1 MNNFIFK
8 EPLIEGVMIKRNSQ
22 FTATIQINGE
32 TIIAHIPT
40 TNRIGDVENKNL
52 PCLLSYHPE
61 ETRKLHYDIEA
72 VLLSD
77 DDNWIGINQILS
89 NKIVEHLLKTH
100 QLDEIVSSNDIHRE
114 VKLGNSKLDFKVGNT
129 YLEVKT
135 PLTEIQVKYGKNIKT
150 HPQIPFSSTERMQK
164 HVNELAESLK
174 DNERAIFLEV
184 LQYRI
189 TEPKERLHSTHYEE
203 VKKTVEDAYKKG
215 VEFYKIELD
224 FKPDKVSLYKIN
236 KTEF

>member
-1 MNNFIFK
+1 MSKYLFEK
-8 EPLIEGVMIKRNSQ
+8 PLIRGTLLKRNSQ
-22 FTATIQINGE
+22 FTATVVINDE

-40 TNRIGDVENKNL
+40 TNRIGAVENKNL

-77 DDNWIGINQILS
+77 DDNWVGINQILS
-89 NKIVEHLLKTH
+89 NKLVEYFLRTH
-100 QLDEIVSSNDIHRE
+100 QLDEIVSSDDIHRE
-114 VKLGNSKLDFKVGNT
+114 VKLGNSKLDFKVGDT

-150 HPQIPFSSTERMQK
+150 IKQAPFSSTSRMQK

-174 DNERAIFLEV
+174 EKERAIFLEV
-184 LQYRI
+184 LQYKV

-203 VKKTVEDAYKKG
+203 VKATIEEALKKG

-224 FKPDKVSLYKIN
+224 FKPDGVSLHKVYK
-236 KTEF
+236 TVF